1 MTTRLSFIYVPPE
14 YTIFTADALRDMVGQ
29 RTAVTTDSGVRGS
42 GTVLAAKALDDGTIE
57 VTVELDDPT
66 EQVVRSHGYLD
77 TTHGKRP
84 PWTGLIG

>member
-14 YTIFTADALRDMVGQ
+14 YASFTARALRGMAGQ
-29 RTAVTTDSGVRGS
+29 RTGVTTDSGVRGS
-42 GTVLAAKALDDGTIE
+42 GTVLAAKALDDDTIE
-57 VTVELDDPT
+57 VMVELDDAT
-66 EQVVRSHGYLD
+66 EKAVRSHGYLD